1 MFLLPQGAHRPL
13 NSFNSAFSRGGRR
26 LHGSATPSCSLPGSA
41 ETLSSATRAE
51 DHSREG
57 HGHSTGQAGSG
68 RGGRWS
74 RRRPECAWR
83 GSRHRALLGRHRL
96 PAHSLVPRDKRK
108 SLPGT
113 VKDALG
119 TGKAAGVTSRFFPE
133 ERAGRWPGPGT
144 PLTSGWLGDKV
155 LVPVLLDLTAT
166 HRLHSLEHRRKAK
179 DSVST
184 SWQYCHCQPND
195 CDLPPRLQRPEHRP
209 VTCWSRPREDTLA
222 APSES
227 TLPAAVKSSAVPRI
241 PDPTGSKYFCP
252 WTR

>member
-1 MFLLPQGAHRPL
+1 MLRTIRERDTGTALARRAAGGVDGGHAGVQSAH
-13 NSFNSAFSRGGRR
+13 GG
-26 LHGSATPSCSLPGSA
+26 GPG
-41 ETLSSATRAE
+41 
-51 DHSREG
+51 
-57 HGHSTGQAGSG
+57 TGRCRQIKITA
-68 RGGRWS
+68 
-74 RRRPECAWR
+74 
-83 GSRHRALLGRHRL
+83 GRHRL
-96 PAHSLVPRDKRK
+96 PARSLVPRDKRK

-144 PLTSGWLGDKV
+144 PLTRGWLGDKV

-241 PDPTGSKYFCP
+241 PDPTGSEYFCP
-252 WTR
+252 RTR